1 MPGSARARHLP
12 SWPAAPV
19 TSTFTPV
26 RLSRYGHHAGF
37 STESATGRQTRAQR
51 FGGPYCQ
58 RALHNGQTLRLA
70 RARAEARPST
80 QSYHRTGNVRIDR
93 FFRRVRNRAS
103 RWRPGSAL
111 AIAEQRDQA
120 ARMYREGEV
129 LMAVA
134 VEVAHLHVAIVVR
147 EWWKPGFAPA

>member
-1 MPGSARARHLP
+1 
-12 SWPAAPV
+12 V
-19 TSTFTPV
+19 TTILTPV
-26 RLSRYGHHAGF
+26 LLSQYGHHAGF
-37 STESATGRQTRAQR
+37 RAESATGRQTRAQR
-51 FGGPYCQ
+51 FDGPYRQ
-58 RALHNGQTLRLA
+58 RALHNGRTLWVA
-70 RARAEARPST
+70 RAGARRGLPRGQTAIGRAMSVLIGFSAESEIEPL
-80 QSYHRTGNVRIDR
+80 
-93 FFRRVRNRAS
+93 AS
-103 RWRPGSAL
+103 VPESAL

>member
-1 MPGSARARHLP
+1 MSG
-12 SWPAAPV
+12 
-19 TSTFTPV
+19 
-26 RLSRYGHHAGF
+26 
-37 STESATGRQTRAQR
+37 
-51 FGGPYCQ
+51 
-58 RALHNGQTLRLA
+58 
-70 RARAEARPST
+70 RPSPL
-80 QSYHRTGNVRIDR
+80 QSTSRSVIDENAV
-93 FFRRVRNRAS
+93 FPPSAKS
-103 RWRPGSAL
+103 SPRWRPGSAL